1 MKIAKPLGGAAVEW
15 TVTIDGRDELGDI
28 KRAQLRIAKRFERLK
43 AGEIGLSIDD
53 GKRILTMLQK
63 LVVKQELRA
72 YALARR
78 ADPPTH
84 PATAQSRMTPKLIY
98 RSRFN

>member
-1 MKIAKPLGGAAVEW
+1 
-15 TVTIDGRDELGDI
+15 
-28 KRAQLRIAKRFERLK
+28 LRIAKRFERLK

-63 LVVKQELRA
+63 LVVKQELGA

-84 PATAQSRMTPKLIY
+84 PATAQSRMNVALSPRLTSPLSLALIVA
-98 RSRFN
+98 SI